1 MRYEDTEFDPA
12 TDADR
17 EAAARE
23 AELAR
28 KIRRE
33 VLRVQR
39 GEADDDLRADREAEQ
54 QERAARMERRRKSS
68 FLWLLFSGNI
78 LVRESFSGYYRYLI
92 YMAVTFFVSIF
103 VMFTALHLDMK
114 YTRLEREVQLLR
126 ERSVRLQEQ
135 SFRSTTHSAVV
146 RALAERGIPL
156 YAPAAPGDIIEEGP
170 CRSPRKTPRSSATS
184 SSGCTCSTPPS
195 S

>member
-1 MRYEDTEFDPA
+1 MHAQGGRLVVISYHSLEDRLVENFLRSGSSTAASRRISGRAESPFTLLTRKAVTASPEELDRNPRSAKLRAAIKNGQPIEDTEFDPA

-33 VLRVQR
+33 VLH
-39 GEADDDLRADREAEQ
+39 RAS
-54 QERAARMERRRKSS
+54 AARPTTTMRVPTARPSRSSVPSRSAPPAWHHRKSS

-92 YMAVTFFVSIF
+92 YMAVT
-103 VMFTALHLDMK
+103 
-114 YTRLEREVQLLR
+114 
-126 ERSVRLQEQ
+126 
-135 SFRSTTHSAVV
+135 SFS
-146 RALAERGIPL
+146 
-156 YAPAAPGDIIEEGP
+156 
-170 CRSPRKTPRSSATS
+170 
-184 SSGCTCSTPPS
+184 
-195 S
+195 

>member
-39 GEADDDLRADREAEQ
+39 GEADDDLRADREAE

-156 YAPAAPGDIIEEGP
+156 YGPAAPGEIIEE
-170 CRSPRKTPRSSATS
+170 
-184 SSGCTCSTPPS
+184 
-195 S
+195 

>member
-54 QERAARMERRRKSS
+54 EQRAEQERAARMERRRKSS
-68 FLWLLFSGNI
+68 FLWLLF
-78 LVRESFSGYYRYLI
+78 R
-92 YMAVTFFVSIF
+92 
-103 VMFTALHLDMK
+103 
-114 YTRLEREVQLLR
+114 
-126 ERSVRLQEQ
+126 
-135 SFRSTTHSAVV
+135 
-146 RALAERGIPL
+146 
-156 YAPAAPGDIIEEGP
+156 
-170 CRSPRKTPRSSATS
+170 ATS
-184 SSGCTCSTPPS
+184 SCAKAFRVTTAT
-195 S
+195 

>member
-54 QERAARMERRRKSS
+54 EQQRDQQRGRPENTRRA
-68 FLWLLFSGNI
+68 
-78 LVRESFSGYYRYLI
+78 
-92 YMAVTFFVSIF
+92 MALCPI
-103 VMFTALHLDMK
+103 
-114 YTRLEREVQLLR
+114 
-126 ERSVRLQEQ
+126 VRLRGAM
-135 SFRSTTHSAVV
+135 RSDFFPHFSHGNSI
-146 RALAERGIPL
+146 L
-156 YAPAAPGDIIEEGP
+156 
-170 CRSPRKTPRSSATS
+170 
-184 SSGCTCSTPPS
+184 
-195 S
+195 

>member
-39 GEADDDLRADREAEQ
+39 GEALVFGVEKRVLLCRGRPGEPLR
-54 QERAARMERRRKSS
+54 
-68 FLWLLFSGNI
+68 
-78 LVRESFSGYYRYLI
+78 V
-92 YMAVTFFVSIF
+92 
-103 VMFTALHLDMK
+103 
-114 YTRLEREVQLLR
+114 
-126 ERSVRLQEQ
+126 
-135 SFRSTTHSAVV
+135 
-146 RALAERGIPL
+146 
-156 YAPAAPGDIIEEGP
+156 
-170 CRSPRKTPRSSATS
+170 
-184 SSGCTCSTPPS
+184 
-195 S
+195 

>member
-54 QERAARMERRRKSS
+54 EQR
-68 FLWLLFSGNI
+68 FG
-78 LVRESFSGYYRYLI
+78 
-92 YMAVTFFVSIF
+92 
-103 VMFTALHLDMK
+103 
-114 YTRLEREVQLLR
+114 
-126 ERSVRLQEQ
+126 EQ
-135 SFRSTTHSAVV
+135 S
-146 RALAERGIPL
+146 G
-156 YAPAAPGDIIEEGP
+156 
-170 CRSPRKTPRSSATS
+170 
-184 SSGCTCSTPPS
+184 
-195 S
+195 